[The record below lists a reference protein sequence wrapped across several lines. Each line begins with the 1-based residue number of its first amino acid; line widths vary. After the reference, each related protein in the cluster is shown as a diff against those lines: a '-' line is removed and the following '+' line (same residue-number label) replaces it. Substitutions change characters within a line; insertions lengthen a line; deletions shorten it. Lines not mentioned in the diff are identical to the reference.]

1 MHVSSACRGNGSSM
15 SACRSASSGHHSSSR
30 LPNPKVAVSKDTSPS
45 SGGRWKLAS
54 GRLPM
59 RAASLTG
66 LRWKTAVRKKTVHF
80 SYVSHC
86 FSFFSPPLTPSSFP
100 LSLLSFFLGGGR
112 KRLPFFSVNTLSF
125 AKQLFWN
132 LNVRRRPLGI
142 LMKRSVRLGS
152 DLRFSSP

>member
-1 MHVSSACRGNGSSM
+1 M
-15 SACRSASSGHHSSSR
+15 SLEIKCMFHLLAEGLRVPCLPVALPPAAHHSSSL
-30 LPNPKVAVSKDTSPS
+30 LPNSKVAVSKDTSPS
-45 SGGRWKLAS
+45 SGGRWKLAP

-66 LRWKTAVRKKTVHF
+66 LRWKKTVRKKTVHF

-86 FSFFSPPLTPSSFP
+86 FSFFSPPLAPSSLP

-112 KRLPFFSVNTLSF
+112 KSLLFFSVSILSF

-132 LNVRRRPLGI
+132 LNVRRCPLGI
-142 LMKRSVRLGS
+142 LMKRMS
-152 DLRFSSP
+152 